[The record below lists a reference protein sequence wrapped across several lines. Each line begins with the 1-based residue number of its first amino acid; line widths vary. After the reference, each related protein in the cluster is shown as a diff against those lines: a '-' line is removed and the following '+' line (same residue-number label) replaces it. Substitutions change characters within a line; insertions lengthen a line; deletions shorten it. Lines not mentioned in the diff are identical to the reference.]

1 MIYKLT
7 KKDKNTIRLYNLGL
21 TVDKLA
27 KHFKISKFAVY
38 KRLRKLHKNSQI
50 KKIGKYW
57 GVPSPGI
64 GKSDEF
70 RKPIRLHALQYEVR
84 ILSTSKTYKEIL
96 KKSNILDFQD
106 YKCNLHEKS
115 ISIFILK
122 EFITKYPNESYF
134 KSLNYL
140 RSCLSK
146 LEIRL
151 NILLLK
157 SGYCNIKEVKSH
169 YSEANN
175 ELAKDYNKKNKKLSC
190 RGLDGIEWLKV
201 DYSLKI
207 HELEFVHPKSARS
220 DANTILDH
228 FEFLRKNP
236 RVIELLSRDVLLL
249 NKLVLKNKKV

>member
-84 ILSTSKTYKEIL
+84 ILSTSKTYKWIYRPYNLFFCGKRICIIIL
-96 KKSNILDFQD
+96 IRYPEGCSTSTFDIGL
-106 YKCNLHEKS
+106 Y
-115 ISIFILK
+115 IF
-122 EFITKYPNESYF
+122 
-134 KSLNYL
+134 
-140 RSCLSK
+140 
-146 LEIRL
+146 
-151 NILLLK
+151 
-157 SGYCNIKEVKSH
+157 
-169 YSEANN
+169 
-175 ELAKDYNKKNKKLSC
+175 C
-190 RGLDGIEWLKV
+190 RKM
-201 DYSLKI
+201 
-207 HELEFVHPKSARS
+207 
-220 DANTILDH
+220 
-228 FEFLRKNP
+228 
-236 RVIELLSRDVLLL
+236 
-249 NKLVLKNKKV
+249 